1 MAPPATKRQMTSQ
14 AEIPTERPSA
24 APGPPSDKPHV
35 RSTKHGGCVI
45 DGDPNKNHSIISLVN
60 SSLDLLCRMIPGVSQ
75 GVIALDIPGSD
86 SAAPAAVWPHGSQV
100 KQGLIDALQAGRT
113 AQRPIVLQ
121 DGDTTDHS
129 GVTRV
134 ALRLQVQGRPC
145 GAFAVQVE
153 SLAAAQQQ
161 TAVQL
166 LRWGGAWME
175 LLVQC
180 GHPAAGKGMQHA
192 FALLKPSLEQEH
204 PAAIGAVATTDLAR
218 QLDCERVSLGVL
230 HKGGVQM
237 LAISN
242 STAFDRRTRLIR
254 TIEAAMDEALEQ
266 QSRIVYPPRSGIEGL
281 VTRSHAALAAGQHEP
296 SICSMPLRYQGTVFA
311 ILCLER
317 ASDKPFDAAALELCE
332 AIAELLGPLL
342 GARRKALASHWARC
356 ANSVAGFAARLL
368 GPGQL
373 RTKVAFTTLAGIMA
387 FLTLASGEFRVAAPA
402 SLEGIV
408 QRVVVAPYDGY
419 IESANT
425 RAGDLVDA
433 GDELARLQERDL
445 KLERNKWAS
454 EREELAKKY
463 RRALAKFD
471 RGESRVLNA
480 QFAQAEAQL
489 ELVNERLARTR
500 LLAPFDGVIVN
511 GDLSHS
517 LGSPVERGQVLFEV
531 APLDG
536 YRVVLQIDERDISH
550 ISAGQQGYL
559 VLSAMPGE
567 PLALVVEKVTPI
579 TQDEEGLNTFR
590 VEARLEQ
597 PSEDL
602 RPGMEGIGK
611 IVIERRSLLW
621 VWTHRLVDGFQLWL
635 WSWWP

>member
-1 MAPPATKRQMTSQ
+1 MAPPATKLRITSQ
-14 AEIPTERPSA
+14 AEIPTERPSKA
-24 APGPPSDKPHV
+24 SGPPSGKPHG
-35 RSTKHGGCVI
+35 RSAKHEGCAI
-45 DGDPNKNHSIISLVN
+45 GADADSNQSIISLVN
-60 SSLDLLCRMIPGVSQ
+60 SSLSLLCRMIPGVSQ

-86 SAAPAAVWPHGSQV
+86 CATPTAVWPQGSQAG
-100 KQGLIDALQAGRT
+100 QGLIDALKAGRAT
-113 AQRPIVLQ
+113 QRPVVLR
-121 DGDTTDHS
+121 DAATTDQS
-129 GVTRV
+129 AVTRV

-145 GAFAVQVE
+145 GAFAVQLE
-153 SLAAAQQQ
+153 SLTAAQQH

-166 LRWGGAWME
+166 LRWGAAWME
-175 LLVQC
+175 LLIRC
-180 GHPAAGKGMQHA
+180 ERPAGSQGMQRA
-192 FALLKPSLEQEH
+192 VVMLQRSLQQEH
-204 PAAIGAVATTDLAR
+204 PAAVAAVATTDLAR
-218 QLDCERVSLGVL
+218 QLDCERVSLGLL
-230 HKGGVQM
+230 HHGGVRT

-242 STAFDRRTRLIR
+242 SAAFDRRTQLIR

-266 QSRIVYPPRSGIEGL
+266 QSCIVYPPRSGTEGL
-281 VTRSHAALAAGQHEP
+281 VTRSHAALAAGQPERG
-296 SICSMPLRYQGTVFA
+296 ICSMPLRHQGRVFA
-311 ILCLER
+311 VLCLER
-317 ASDKPFDAAALELCE
+317 ASGKPFDAAALELCE

-342 GARRKALASHWARC
+342 GARRKALGPRWVRC
-356 ANSVAGFAARLL
+356 VDSLAESAAGLL

-373 RTKVAFTTLAGIMA
+373 RAKVVFATLAGIIA
-387 FLTLASGEFRVAAPA
+387 LLTLASGEFRVAAPA
-402 SLEGIV
+402 SLEGRV

-419 IESANT
+419 IESADA
-425 RAGDLVDA
+425 RAGDLVSA

-471 RGESRVLNA
+471 RGEARVLNA
-480 QFAQAEAQL
+480 QVAQAEAQL
-489 ELVNERLARTR
+489 ELVSERLARTR

-531 APLDG
+531 APLQG

-559 VLSAMPGE
+559 VLSAMPAE
-567 PLALVVEKVTPI
+567 SLALAVEKVTPI
-579 TQDEEGLNTFR
+579 TQDEQGLNTFR

-621 VWTHRLVDGFQLWL
+621 IWTHRLVDWFQLSL